1 MPAKKKLI
9 EEVAEM
15 MATGAE
21 PPTPATVA
29 PPPSGTRAVTDADLA
44 ADREFVAS
52 LDDAADV
59 QPPAAADLGDVA
71 ADVPEAVATEEP
83 TASHEPTAA
92 ASAAADR
99 PTHGSIN
106 AMVKD
111 LLADPGL
118 SYEAIVDRVKAAHPG
133 ARTTA
138 RSVASTASVMR
149 RKGET
154 VPMRRK

>member
-9 EEVAEM
+9 EEVAEV

-21 PPTPATVA
+21 PPADVA
-29 PPPSGTRAVTDADLA
+29 PPPSGTRVVTDADLA

-52 LDDAADV
+52 LDDGADGRPSAA
-59 QPPAAADLGDVA
+59 AAADLGDVA
-71 ADVPEAVATEEP
+71 ADVSEAVATEDQ
-83 TASHEPTAA
+83 TGTHEPAA
-92 ASAAADR
+92 GPAR
-99 PTHGSIN
+99 GSIN

-111 LLADPGL
+111 LLAEPDL
-118 SYEAIVDRVKAAHPG
+118 SYTAIVDRVMTAHPG

-138 RSVASTASVMR
+138 RSVASTSSVMR

-154 VPMRRK
+154 VPMRRSSKLT

>member
-9 EEVAEM
+9 EEVAEL

-21 PPTPATVA
+21 PPADVA
-29 PPPSGTRAVTDADLA
+29 PPPSGTRVVTDADLA

-52 LDDAADV
+52 LDDGAEA
-59 QPPAAADLGDVA
+59 QPPAAADDLGDVA
-71 ADVPEAVATEEP
+71 ADVSEAVATEDQ
-83 TASHEPTAA
+83 TGTHEPDAGPA
-92 ASAAADR
+92 R
-99 PTHGSIN
+99 GSIN

-111 LLADPGL
+111 LLADPDL
-118 SYEAIVDRVKAAHPG
+118 SYGAIVERVMAAHPG

-154 VPMRRK
+154 VPMRKKGSD

>member
-1 MPAKKKLI
+1 MPAKKKI
-9 EEVAEM
+9 AEEVADL
-15 MATGAE
+15 MAVGADTPQPVQTG
-21 PPTPATVA
+21 TNRLVTVE
-29 PPPSGTRAVTDADLA
+29 DLA
-44 ADREFVAS
+44 ADRAFVAS
-52 LDDAADV
+52 LDEEADG
-59 QPPAAADLGDVA
+59 QPPVAAADLGDVA
-71 ADVPEAVATEEP
+71 ADVPEAVAAEDQAGSQEP
-83 TASHEPTAA
+83 VGGPA
-92 ASAAADR
+92 R
-99 PTHGSIN
+99 GSIN

-111 LLADPGL
+111 LLADPDL

>member
-9 EEVAEM
+9 EQVAEV

-21 PPTPATVA
+21 PPATVA
-29 PPPSGTRAVTDADLA
+29 PPSGTRVVTDTDLA

-52 LDDAADV
+52 LDDAADGR
-59 QPPAAADLGDVA
+59 PPAAAADLGDVA
-71 ADVPEAVATEEP
+71 ADMSEAVAAEDQTG
-83 TASHEPTAA
+83 THEPAA
-92 ASAAADR
+92 GPAR
-99 PTHGSIN
+99 GSIN

-111 LLADPGL
+111 LLADPDL
-118 SYEAIVDRVKAAHPG
+118 SYGAIVDQVMAAHPG

-149 RKGET
+149 RKGSL
-154 VPMRRK
+154 VPKRQGTNQVKPL